1 MGNVPFTQGNGDPDG
16 INTLQARLEQMED
29 EVKDAVL
36 TGATEDRVLDK
47 LILFTMGIVV
57 EGRHIA
63 QNPLEEP
70 AFFERQFKRWVADG
84 VKEMDAARVEKKKLE

>member
-1 MGNVPFTQGNGDPDG
+1 
-16 INTLQARLEQMED
+16 MED
-29 EVKDAVL
+29 GVKDAIL

-47 LILFTMGIVV
+47 LILLTMQMVI

-84 VKEMDAARVEKKKLE
+84 VKELDAARVEKKKLE

>member
-1 MGNVPFTQGNGDPDG
+1 
-16 INTLQARLEQMED
+16 MED
-29 EVKDAVL
+29 DVKDAIL

-47 LILFTMGIVV
+47 LIVITMRVVV

-70 AFFERQFKRWVADG
+70 AFFERYFKKWVADG
-84 VKEMDAARVEKKKLE
+84 VKELEAARQEKKKLDEEITGAA

>member
-1 MGNVPFTQGNGDPDG
+1 M
-16 INTLQARLEQMED
+16 
-29 EVKDAVL
+29 KDAIL

-84 VKEMDAARVEKKKLE
+84 VKELDAARVEKKKLE

>member
-1 MGNVPFTQGNGDPDG
+1 M
-16 INTLQARLEQMED
+16 
-29 EVKDAVL
+29 KDAIL

-47 LILFTMGIVV
+47 LILFTMRIVV

-84 VKEMDAARVEKKKLE
+84 VKELDAARAEKKKLE

>member
-1 MGNVPFTQGNGDPDG
+1 
-16 INTLQARLEQMED
+16 MED
-29 EVKDAVL
+29 GVKDAIL

-84 VKEMDAARVEKKKLE
+84 VKELDAARVEKKKLE

>member
-1 MGNVPFTQGNGDPDG
+1 
-16 INTLQARLEQMED
+16 MED
-29 EVKDAVL
+29 DVKDAIL

-47 LILFTMGIVV
+47 LILLTMKMVV
-57 EGRHIA
+57 EGSHIA

-84 VKEMDAARVEKKKLE
+84 VKELDAARVEKKKLE

>member
-1 MGNVPFTQGNGDPDG
+1 M
-16 INTLQARLEQMED
+16 
-29 EVKDAVL
+29 KDAIL

-84 VKEMDAARVEKKKLE
+84 VKELDAARAEKKKLE

>member
-1 MGNVPFTQGNGDPDG
+1 
-16 INTLQARLEQMED
+16 MED
-29 EVKDAVL
+29 GVKDAIL

-70 AFFERQFKRWVADG
+70 AFFERQFKRWMAEG
-84 VKEMDAARVEKKKLE
+84 MKELEATRGEKKLE